1 PVLCFPSSFANSRCG
16 CGPSHGSKGTAPSW
30 LVAYPELCPSMGG
43 CVPGGKEQGFT
54 LEEKA
59 DVGTGVGWMNGR
71 CVGNTP
77 PIGENGTKWPGLCLE
92 DSPLDVRFGDY
103 VTAFPTGVNTAAT
116 FNRKLIRRRGLFMG
130 REFVGK
136 GVNVALGP
144 MMNIGR
150 IAQGG
155 RNWEGFGA
163 EPISCRRGRRA
174 GAFPDTESSDVDD
187 RTQHEIYAHPF
198 LRSIMAGVTSYSAKI
213 DAHLI
218 NGTYA
223 CENDKIMNDI
233 IKREFGFQ
241 GYIMSDWQGML
252 VRFQY
257 GFSWT
262 V

>member
-1 PVLCFPSSFANSRCG
+1 
-16 CGPSHGSKGTAPSW
+16 
-30 LVAYPELCPSMGG
+30 
-43 CVPGGKEQGFT
+43 
-54 LEEKA
+54 
-59 DVGTGVGWMNGR
+59 
-71 CVGNTP
+71 
-77 PIGENGTKWPGLCLE
+77 
-92 DSPLDVRFGDY
+92 
-103 VTAFPTGVNTAAT
+103 
-116 FNRKLIRRRGLFMG
+116 MG

-163 EPISCRRGRRA
+163 DPFLA
-174 GAFPDTESSDVDD
+174 GEAAYETILGMQAGGVQACAKHLINNEQEHFRTRESSDVDD

-198 LRSIMAGVTSYSAKI
+198 LRSIMAGVTSIMCSYN
-213 DAHLI
+213 LI

-252 VRFQY
+252 
-257 GFSWT
+257 
-262 V
+262 